1 MIVDIH
7 THCFPDKLASRAI
20 PRLAG
25 KAGILPHTDGTIKA
39 LKESMKTAGVRV
51 SVLQPIATKPEQTP
65 VINRWA
71 VSVQDEAIISFG
83 TVHPDYPLWQDE
95 IKALCDA
102 GIRGVKFHPDY
113 QSFYADSPKLF
124 PIYETIFKHGMM
136 ILFHAG
142 TDIGLPFPCHC
153 TPAMLRRII
162 NEFPGTTIIAAHM
175 GGHLMWEDVK
185 SYLTGQDIYFDTS
198 YSYADLGA
206 ADITEIIKSHGADKI
221 LFGTDSPWKEQQAEA
236 ANIRSLP
243 LDSKDIDAILGGNA
257 RKLLKL
263 DSNQP

>member
-1 MIVDIH
+1 
-7 THCFPDKLASRAI
+7 
-20 PRLAG
+20 
-25 KAGILPHTDGTIKA
+25 
-39 LKESMKTAGVRV
+39 
-51 SVLQPIATKPEQTP
+51 
-65 VINRWA
+65 
-71 VSVQDEAIISFG
+71 
-83 TVHPDYPLWQDE
+83 
-95 IKALCDA
+95 
-102 GIRGVKFHPDY
+102 
-113 QSFYADSPKLF
+113 
-124 PIYETIFKHGMM
+124 
-136 ILFHAG
+136 
-142 TDIGLPFPCHC
+142 
-153 TPAMLRRII
+153 
-162 NEFPGTTIIAAHM
+162 
-175 GGHLMWEDVK
+175 MWEDVK